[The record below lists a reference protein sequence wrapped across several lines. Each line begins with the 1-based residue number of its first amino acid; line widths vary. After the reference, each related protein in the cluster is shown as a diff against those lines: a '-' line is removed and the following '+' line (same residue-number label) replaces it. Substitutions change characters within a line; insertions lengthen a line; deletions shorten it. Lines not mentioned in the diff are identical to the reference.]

1 MMDQDY
7 EATDAVEQAHE
18 SADVEQEVEINLP
31 DMSYDN
37 LEKVKEA
44 VVAKQREAREREQAQ
59 DLNTVKVLVAKHG
72 FKWSDIKPAKSPSKV
87 APKYRN
93 PENPEQ
99 TWSGRGKP
107 PLWIKDVEDRT
118 PFLIA

>member
-1 MMDQDY
+1 MSEHNFAD
-7 EATDAVEQAHE
+7 EAQAQV
-18 SADVEQEVEINLP
+18 ADVAEAAASEINLP
-31 DMSYDN
+31 EGLSFDE
-37 LEKVKEA
+37 LEQIKEA
-44 VVAKQREAREREQAQ
+44 AIAKQREQRGKELAA
-59 DLNTVKVLVAKHG
+59 DLNTIKVLVAKHG
-72 FKWSDIKPAKSPSKV
+72 LKWGDIKPEKPASTV

-93 PENPEQ
+93 PADASQ